1 MNSNISNSPLFD
13 MSTKSGR
20 GLPEKVAKASLSG
33 GIMSYLISS
42 IAKRLSVVA
51 KAKFRCPH
59 ASKVEKGR

>member
-1 MNSNISNSPLFD
+1 